1 GGTLTRASATQ
12 PLVGARLRGEEISFQ
27 FSTPD
32 RNVHTFTG
40 RVSGGKISGTVN
52 SSGLQTPVEANRL

>member
-1 GGTLTRASATQ
+1 MQ

-40 RVSGGKISGTVN
+40 RVSGAKISGTVN